1 MGPGG
6 KHSFNDGGQ
15 LFPGRPHLASDPL
28 SPLRNGDFAAHHDGQ
43 QLLHLLSLAYER
55 NSLDWYTYNILVATV
70 RWWGRSIGHLRERD
84 TTIVT
89 YAKSVRYGTTTSE
102 VS

>member
-43 QLLHLLSLAYER
+43 QLLHLLSKASRTKEIHL
-55 NSLDWYTYNILVATV
+55 
-70 RWWGRSIGHLRERD
+70 IGTRTMFSWR
-84 TTIVT
+84 
-89 YAKSVRYGTTTSE
+89 R
-102 VS
+102 